1 MQGECPALNFI
12 TDQNKCYLGRC
23 ETMVP
28 MDLRPKDRICGKLL
42 YDEKGVLLDVEGHLE
57 ELALFHIDE
66 ITFDDKAPR
75 KEALENVLGALNLQG
90 IHFVYLICGD
100 SRGVHFYVGISRDL
114 SVLPKKDDLVISDI
128 GRLVLQSSFT
138 GNFRGSRIR
147 LVSPHEKKKIVERVS
162 TFPRNC
168 CLEGVP
174 GINKDNEKYQGVD
187 RLVDVMLGDT
197 FAVMVIAKPLDDA
210 SVSHIEQDLFRL
222 YGTLFPLAKQNVQ
235 TGSNSGTGSS
245 VTSTTSTSKSE
256 GWSGSYSSQEST
268 GESSQSQSGTS
279 SSISK
284 GTNSSTAR
292 DQTTKG
298 GNESSSNGKSESI
311 SKGNTKSR
319 GESRQWGSS
328 GSTNTGDSRAE
339 GQSASSGVSNS
350 MTMEFSNRS
359 AQEWLNYL
367 DEVIL
372 KRLDY
377 GKGKG
382 LFVSAIALMTENKGS
397 LIKLE
402 NTMKSLFSGESGN
415 KVPLRKLPLEEE
427 DPRLTALRNFQIPRC
442 CALAGDDGEGLF
454 APDEV
459 MVRAA
464 LSQVT
469 DKNMAYVGSWLS
481 TNELGLIAG
490 LPKKDIVGLSL
501 REEVDFGLN
510 YQSKTAS
517 GNKILLGKLVQSGN
531 VLEGIDVCLDKD
543 NLNKHTFITGVTGS
557 GKTTTCLR
565 ILNESGLPFM
575 VIEPAKTEYRILK
588 KKYGEDLLV
597 FTLGKD
603 TAAPFRL
610 NPLEFFP
617 HENITSRVDM
627 FKASLEAA
635 FDMEAAIPQIIESA
649 IYECY
654 KDYGWN
660 IARNVNERYGE
671 RAFDDGVYAFPTLT
685 DLLNKIETVV
695 DEQGFDERLKHD
707 YIGSIKARLLGLTV
721 GSKGLML
728 NTRRSVDFK
737 DLLERRVV
745 LELEEIRSSSEK
757 SLIMGFVLTNL
768 TEAVKAKYHDAGNR
782 EFHHIL
788 LVEEAHRLLSKYMPG
803 DSLNKKQGVE
813 TFTDMLAE
821 VRKYGECLMIV
832 DQIPAKLTPE
842 ILKNT
847 NTKIVHKI
855 FAQDDKDAIGN
866 TIALTEEQKGFL
878 SNLETGRAVA
888 ATQGWPKALQIQVLQ
903 EDEDICTTG
912 SGSVEDEE
920 LRKTALE
927 YYRTRFRK
935 GIFPGLK
942 DLREEPDG
950 DTFEQYLWFAADES
964 LAGEYR
970 LFFKNVKPSEAL
982 RKMCK
987 DAAAHG
993 RIKSMAAYLKDIFY
1007 AEERT
1012 SYAGHERYISLLE
1025 QWIED
1030 VAQDKL
1036 NGTKRMIYADSL
1048 NIRRD

>member
-1 MQGECPALNFI
+1 MQEEWSALNFI
-12 TDQNKCYLGRC
+12 TDQNKCYIGNC
-23 ETMVP
+23 EGMVM
-28 MDLRPKDRICGKLL
+28 MDLRPRDLISRNLVHSEDGI
-42 YDEKGVLLDVEGHLE
+42 LLDVEGHLE

-90 IHFVYLICGD
+90 IHFVHLICGD
-100 SRGVHFYVGISRDL
+100 SKGVHFYVGVSRDL
-114 SVLPKKDDLVISDI
+114 SVPQQKDDLVIADI

-147 LVSPHEKKKIVERVS
+147 LVSPSEKKKIVGRVC
-162 TFPRNC
+162 TFPENC

-187 RLVDVMLGDT
+187 RLVDVMLGDV
-197 FAVMVIAKPLDDA
+197 FAVMVIAKPLDCG
-210 SVSHIEQDLFRL
+210 SVSRIEQDLFRL
-222 YGTLFPLAKQNVQ
+222 YDALSPFAKQNVQ
-235 TGSNSGTGSS
+235 TGNNSGTGCSI
-245 VTSTTSTSKSE
+245 TSTSSTSMSD
-256 GWSGSYSSQEST
+256 GWSTSYSNQENT
-268 GESSQSQSGTS
+268 GESSQTQTGINSTISKGTS
-279 SSISK
+279 SS
-284 GTNSSTAR
+284 TSS
-292 DQTTKG
+292 DQTTKS
-298 GNESSSNGKSESI
+298 GNESSSNGKSESNSRGT
-311 SKGNTKSR
+311 SKGHS
-319 GESRQWGSS
+319 ESRQWGSS
-328 GSTNTGDSRAE
+328 GSKNTGDSRAE
-339 GQSASSGVSNS
+339 GQNTSSGVSNS
-350 MTMEFSNRS
+350 LSVEFSNRS

-382 LFVSAIALMTENKGS
+382 LFVSSIVLMTENKGS

-415 KVPLRKLPLEEE
+415 KVPLRKLPLEEG

-442 CALAGDDGEGLF
+442 RVLAGETERSLF
-454 APDEV
+454 TADEI
-459 MVRAA
+459 MARAA
-464 LSQVT
+464 LSQVA
-469 DKNMAYVGSWLS
+469 DESMAYVGSWLS

-510 YQSKTAS
+510 NQTMVSS
-517 GNKILLGKLVQSGN
+517 GSQILLGRLVQSGN
-531 VLEGIDVCLDKD
+531 VLEAIDVCLDRD

-575 VIEPAKTEYRILK
+575 VIEPAKTEYRILR

-660 IARNVNERYGE
+660 IARNVNEKYGE
-671 RAFDDGVYAFPTLT
+671 HAFDDGVYAFPTLT
-685 DLLNKIETVV
+685 DLLDKIEAVV
-695 DEQGFDERLKHD
+695 EDQGFDDRLKHD
-707 YIGSIKARLLGLTV
+707 YIGSIKARLLGLTI

-737 DLLERRVV
+737 ELLERRVV

-768 TEAVKAKYHDAGNR
+768 SEAVKAKYHDAGNR
-782 EFHHIL
+782 EYHHIL

-821 VRKYGECLMIV
+821 VRKYGEALMIV
-832 DQIPAKLTPE
+832 DQIPGKLTPE

-866 TIALTEEQKGFL
+866 TMALTEEQKGFL
-878 SNLETGRAVA
+878 SNLETGRAVVA
-888 ATQGWPKALQIQVLQ
+888 SQGWSKALQVQVLQ
-903 EDEDICTTG
+903 EDTTCTTG
-912 SGSVEDEE
+912 PGTVGDAE

-942 DLREEPDG
+942 DLRQEPDA
-950 DTFEQYLWFAADES
+950 DIFEQYLWFAADES
-964 LAGEYR
+964 LSAEYR
-970 LFFKNVKPSEAL
+970 LFFEAL
-982 RKMCK
+982 RPSQALQRMCR
-987 DAAAHG
+987 DAAA
-993 RIKSMAAYLKDIFY
+993 RNKTKVMAAYLKDVFY
-1007 AEERT
+1007 TEEQT
-1012 SYAGHERYISLLE
+1012 PYDGHERYQTLLE
-1025 QWIED
+1025 QWIEA
-1030 VAQDKL
+1030 VAQDNLTGK
-1036 NGTKRMIYADSL
+1036 KRMYYADSL